1 MPLRDTTRNLI
12 EAIWADEWPRNGA
25 IVDFGLRS
33 QAHYEA
39 IYYGV
44 RDGQITPEQ
53 IDAALGRGEALT
65 TLARSARSNPHRQIA
80 FRTDWDILR
89 EEDGPEGE
97 RPDRSPLPEG
107 VTRRPSRRPCGLW
120 RRASAP

>member
-1 MPLRDTTRNLI
+1 MLLRDTTRNLI

-39 IYYGV
+39 IYYGL

-53 IDAALGRGEALT
+53 LDAALGQGEALT
-65 TLARSARSNPHRQIA
+65 ALARSARSNPHREIA
-80 FRTDWDILR
+80 FRTDWDLLR
-89 EEDGPEGE
+89 EEDGLEGDDAVGRE
-97 RPDRSPLPEG
+97 DTRPD
-107 VTRRPSRRPCGLW
+107 
-120 RRASAP
+120 

>member
-33 QAHYEA
+33 QAHFEA

-53 IDAALGRGEALT
+53 LDAALGQGKALT
-65 TLARSARSNPHRQIA
+65 ALARSARSNPHRQIV
-80 FRTDWDILR
+80 FRTDWDDLR
-89 EEDGPEGE
+89 EEDDPEGDDAAGQDG
-97 RPDRSPLPEG
+97 P
-107 VTRRPSRRPCGLW
+107 
-120 RRASAP
+120 